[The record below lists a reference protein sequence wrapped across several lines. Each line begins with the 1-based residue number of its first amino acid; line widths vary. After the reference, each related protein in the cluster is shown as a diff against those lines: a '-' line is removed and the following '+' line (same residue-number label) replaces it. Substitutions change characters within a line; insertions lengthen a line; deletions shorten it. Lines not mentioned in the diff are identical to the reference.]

1 MRWLRWLTNRTD
13 FSPCV
18 LVRSF
23 DSLAPLC
30 FWLVSVT
37 LIRCYG
43 FLSFLMQLI
52 AHFFVCHS
60 QWMCWNVNS
69 IFIVIFLPNLSYHKV
84 VFFFSHSCYFFK
96 RRILR
101 YDIHLRDVCDNQKI
115 KYWFLA
121 EANHLST
128 SALLIWT
135 TFVVE
140 WRWNIYNRYLC
151 SAINDVD
158 SNFVQ
163 NSGCCLNFVSANIS
177 IQQEKKK
184 REKNVCISIYR
195 LRFAIQVSFLC
206 VYSMKQRRKKFYR
219 WKNPN
224 PHPMIAM

>member
-23 DSLAPLC
+23 SRLIRFASASLVLTCLRHIDSLL
-30 FWLVSVT
+30 W
-37 LIRCYG
+37 

-69 IFIVIFLPNLSYHKV
+69 IFIVIFLPNLSYHSGC
-84 VFFFSHSCYFFK
+84 FFLHSCYFFK
-96 RRILR
+96 RRRITFSRILR
-101 YDIHLRDVCDNQKI
+101 YDIHLRDVCDNQQT

-140 WRWNIYNRYLC
+140 WRWNII
-151 SAINDVD
+151 AIYAVL
-158 SNFVQ
+158 SVM
-163 NSGCCLNFVSANIS
+163 LTRIS
-177 IQQEKKK
+177 DRILA
-184 REKNVCISIYR
+184 V
-195 LRFAIQVSFLC
+195 V
-206 VYSMKQRRKKFYR
+206 
-219 WKNPN
+219 
-224 PHPMIAM
+224 